1 MNHTKHL
8 DIKDVP
14 KYVVQSYYN
23 SWELG
28 MVESFSPIRFTS
40 DYHNEVKK
48 IWTDYAKSLGFETY
62 QVTIC
67 KRKNGQ
73 LIPMT
78 YNELAKYCNTELG
91 LERFKPDY
99 SRIVSQ

>member
-1 MNHTKHL
+1 MCRGKQL

-28 MVESFSPIRFTS
+28 MVESFSPIRFTP
-40 DYHNEVKK
+40 DYHKEVRK
-48 IWTDYAKSLGFETY
+48 IWTDYAKSLGYKSY
-62 QVTIC
+62 QVTLC
-67 KRKNGQ
+67 QRKQGQ
-73 LIPMT
+73 LLHMS
-78 YNELAKYCNTELG
+78 YNELAKYCNTVLG

-99 SRIVSQ
+99 SRRVLQ